1 VAERPKEATAGAL
14 KKRLFKARTCNEWR
28 ERALNKNRFPYKKQ
42 SEVKHFIKFVQL
54 TILLRENSFCT
65 AKIGHFKIM
74 KKVKY
79 YYDPESLAYRKIK
92 HKKRTKFAYA
102 GLFLLA
108 SALFGFLAFILLL
121 NTPFFETPKDRLL
134 TREIDNLKLR
144 YAILNRKMDQA
155 DEVMESIA
163 ERDNNVY
170 RTYFNSA
177 PIPDEQRK
185 AGFGGVN
192 RYRELEGYDNSELV
206 VNTSKRMDVLSKELV
221 IQSKSLDEILK
232 LAKEK
237 SKLLAAIPAIQPVK
251 NEQMKGIASGFG
263 YRSDPFTK
271 VRKFHEGMDFSAQT
285 GTPIYATGDGV
296 VTKADATASGYG
308 NHIVINHGFGYET
321 LYGHLSKYKAR
332 AGQHV
337 KRGDVIGYVGST
349 GRSEAPHL
357 HYEVHK
363 NGEVVNPLNFYY
375 GNISAAEYVAISK
388 LANQENQSL
397 D

>member
-1 VAERPKEATAGAL
+1 
-14 KKRLFKARTCNEWR
+14 
-28 ERALNKNRFPYKKQ
+28 
-42 SEVKHFIKFVQL
+42 
-54 TILLRENSFCT
+54 
-65 AKIGHFKIM
+65 M

-79 YYDPESLAYRKIK
+79 YYDTENLAYRKIK
-92 HKKRTKFAYA
+92 PKKGQKLGVIA
-102 GLFLLA
+102 LFLLA
-108 SALFGFLAFILLL
+108 SGLFGFLCFVILI
-121 NTPFFETPKDRLL
+121 NTPFFETPKDRLQA
-134 TREIDNLKLR
+134 REIENMKIN
-144 YAILNRKMDQA
+144 YALLNKKMDQV
-155 DEVMESIA
+155 DEVLENVA
-163 ERDNNVY
+163 ERDNNLY
-170 RTYFNSA
+170 RVFFNSS
-177 PIPDEQRK
+177 PIPEEQRK

-192 RYRELEGYDNSELV
+192 RYKALEGYDNSQLV
-206 VNTSKRMDVLSKELV
+206 VSTTKRVDVISKELV

-237 SKLLAAIPAIQPVK
+237 EKLLVAIPAIQPVK
-251 NEQMKGIASGFG
+251 NENLKSMASGFG

-271 VRKFHEGMDFSAQT
+271 IRKFHAGMDFSAKT

-296 VTKADATASGYG
+296 VERADNTASGYG
-308 NHIVINHGFGYET
+308 NHIVIRHGFGYET
-321 LYGHLSKYKAR
+321 LYGHLSKYKVR
-332 AGQHV
+332 VGQKV

-375 GNISAAEYVAISK
+375 GNMSAAEFAAISK